1 MRPRSPDQFL
11 GEAGSIYPFAPART
25 RRSADDSRMS
35 IEERYTSREQYLGKI
50 AIAARQLVA
59 GGFLLAAANLPDLID
74 QAATYL

>member
-1 MRPRSPDQFL
+1 
-11 GEAGSIYPFAPART
+11 
-25 RRSADDSRMS
+25 MS